1 MEKKLVDPDEAVTNA
16 GAMAGDALV
25 LSKPLGTGAI
35 VAARRRGIA
44 GEQLLARAVSTMV
57 SLNDVAARA
66 ALDADVRAMTDVTG
80 FGLLGHLHHMC
91 RESGL
96 AAELHADAVPALEG
110 VQELL
115 EGEHALSGGTRRN
128 AAWAQ
133 GFVRFEESVPAWR
146 RRLLADATTSG
157 GLLAAVPAENAEL
170 ACGTIVGR
178 LLEGPAGQVQVRAQ
192 A

>member
-1 MEKKLVDPDEAVTNA
+1 
-16 GAMAGDALV
+16 
-25 LSKPLGTGAI
+25 
-35 VAARRRGIA
+35 
-44 GEQLLARAVSTMV
+44 
-57 SLNDVAARA
+57 
-66 ALDADVRAMTDVTG
+66 MTDVTG

-157 GLLAAVPAENAEL
+157 GLLAAVPAERAKL
-170 ACGTIVGR
+170 ARGALVGR
-178 LLEGPAGQVQVRAQ
+178 LLQGPAGQVHVRAH